1 MTDSEDS
8 QSGYDKVL
16 RDTLLQRT
24 GRNFQREVDHAPLPQ
39 APKRMNKEEA
49 ANLIFDNILKKR
61 EQRIVQ
67 PEQPPVS
74 EIENTPLPPS
84 VHGDAALTISEN
96 RPTSISGTYGEILD
110 SILWG
115 EEEESPPPEPAWPDL
130 RSTVAENAEPAPPSP
145 NYQNIL
151 EKTLVNRTAKPP
163 VAPPKKQSISSIS
176 QTFSSAL
183 DAVLKDDPVPPPE
196 AKTPP
201 RKGKASLGD
210 GLTQTVYN
218 QQLDEILWPS
228 EAKKK

>member
-24 GRNFQREVDHAPLPQ
+24 GRNFQRELDHAPLPT

-61 EQRIVQ
+61 EQRMVQ
-67 PEQPPVS
+67 SEQPPVS
-74 EIENTPLPPS
+74 EPDSTPLPAS

-115 EEEESPPPEPAWPDL
+115 EEENAPPEPTWSDL
-130 RSTVAENAEPAPPSP
+130 RSTVAENAESAPPSP

-163 VAPPKKQSISSIS
+163 VAAPKKQSISSIS

-183 DAVLKDDPVPPPE
+183 DAVLKDDPLPPPE
-196 AKTPP
+196 AKIPP
-201 RKGKASLGD
+201 RKGKASPSD

>member
-24 GRNFQREVDHAPLPQ
+24 GRDFQREVDHAPLPQ

-67 PEQPPVS
+67 PEQPPAS
-74 EIENTPLPPS
+74 EPDHSPLPAS
-84 VHGDAALTISEN
+84 VHGDVALTISEN

-115 EEEESPPPEPAWPDL
+115 EEEAAPPEPTWPDL
-130 RSTVAENAEPAPPSP
+130 RSTVAENAEVAPPSP

-151 EKTLVNRTAKPP
+151 EKTLVNRTAKPV
-163 VAPPKKQSISSIS
+163 VAAPKRQSISSIS

-183 DAVLKDDPVPPPE
+183 DAVLKEEPLPPD
-196 AKTPP
+196 AKAPP
-201 RKGKASLGD
+201 RKGKPSPAD

>member
-1 MTDSEDS
+1 MTDSEDP

-24 GRNFQREVDHAPLPQ
+24 GRNFQREVGHAPLPQ
-39 APKRMNKEEA
+39 APKRMDKEEA
-49 ANLIFDNILKKR
+49 ANLILDNILKKR
-61 EQRIVQ
+61 EQRMAQ
-67 PEQPPVS
+67 PAPPP
-74 EIENTPLPPS
+74 EEPTPLPAS

-96 RPTSISGTYGEILD
+96 RPSNISGTYGEILD

-115 EEEESPPPEPAWPDL
+115 EENEAPPEPAWPDL

-145 NYQNIL
+145 NYQQIL
-151 EKTLVNRTAKPP
+151 EKTLVSRTAKAP
-163 VAPPKKQSISSIS
+163 VTPPKKQSISSIS

-183 DAVLKDDPVPPPE
+183 DAVLNDDPLPPPE
-196 AKTPP
+196 SKAPP
-201 RKGKASLGD
+201 RKGKGAAGD
-210 GLTQTVYN
+210 ALTQTVYN